1 MLTAEI
7 PPFKKPAKRAKLTA
21 DTNVSA
27 TMLATDTDAPYPFD
41 KPNAD
46 TILRTSDRVKFRVRN
61 AILAEASVFF
71 EGMFSCPQP
80 PDSQQCDGLP
90 VVDVA
95 EDSKT
100 LDALLRFCYPF
111 DPPELA
117 TLDELVPVLRAA
129 LKYVMDPFMV
139 SLRKQLVAVAEKEPM
154 GVYMIAYELGFKAE
168 MLAAEKYLQDEW
180 CNTYYPGL
188 EEMPV
193 EVYFKL
199 LKASLAGEPSE
210 PEQPPSSFRSS
221 KLRKKSAKK
230 SGRPEEHRE
239 TPAEKP
245 DNRFHDCGLIN
256 PSEHKTTAAEYPFD
270 LSDADAVLCTSDA
283 VEFCVHTSI
292 LSIASP
298 VFRHMFTGTEKDVMY
313 TKHEPSSRRPTG
325 MIVVTEDSRTL
336 TALLRF
342 CYPVE
347 DQEVE
352 DLEWAG
358 VLLRVAKKYQMAT
371 AMKRLREIFAKF
383 AQERPLRAYAIACVH
398 QWDLEGKQA
407 ARVVLRVRIKDH
419 SAEDL
424 KGISAGT
431 YHRLLKY
438 HKDCAKAASSK
449 VEEDLNGGK
458 LDRAFM
464 QTRNIIC
471 CNCGHRAQTEN
482 YRAYIG
488 CWWRGYVRRVA
499 LELEEKPDGETAKD
513 AKLLGPAIA
522 DAQTCIICEPSTFQD
537 LWNCSVGLASKID
550 YVVSRVSIE
559 IR

>member
-1 MLTAEI
+1 
-7 PPFKKPAKRAKLTA
+7 
-21 DTNVSA
+21 
-27 TMLATDTDAPYPFD
+27 MLATDTDAPYPFD

-139 SLRKQLVAVAEKEPM
+139 SLRK
-154 GVYMIAYELGFKAE
+154 
-168 MLAAEKYLQDEW
+168 
-180 CNTYYPGL
+180 
-188 EEMPV
+188 
-193 EVYFKL
+193 
-199 LKASLAGEPSE
+199 
-210 PEQPPSSFRSS
+210 
-221 KLRKKSAKK
+221 
-230 SGRPEEHRE
+230 
-239 TPAEKP
+239 
-245 DNRFHDCGLIN
+245 
-256 PSEHKTTAAEYPFD
+256 
-270 LSDADAVLCTSDA
+270 
-283 VEFCVHTSI
+283 
-292 LSIASP
+292 
-298 VFRHMFTGTEKDVMY
+298 
-313 TKHEPSSRRPTG
+313 
-325 MIVVTEDSRTL
+325 
-336 TALLRF
+336 
-342 CYPVE
+342 
-347 DQEVE
+347 
-352 DLEWAG
+352 
-358 VLLRVAKKYQMAT
+358 
-371 AMKRLREIFAKF
+371 RLIFAKF

-407 ARVVLRVRIKDH
+407 ARAVLRVRIKDH

-438 HKDCAKAASSK
+438 HEDCAKAASSK

-550 YVVSRVSIE
+550 YVVSRVCCLLYINGGPKTWCLLHRYQSKSDDSSV
-559 IR
+559 RPA